1 MKINKKKLLSAIFL
15 LLAVSVVLLLAFIRK
30 EPRKEPYSIIFISK
44 IIDDSDFWTQLID
57 GTKAAAQEY
66 GVELSVR
73 APEAE
78 DDYEMQN
85 ILIEQAISEHPDAIV
100 LTPASYTETTP
111 LARKIVDSG
120 IRLLLLDSE
129 INEDVEEC
137 IISTDNIKAGQLQGS
152 YVREILKPDSQ
163 IAVIA
168 HVKNSSTAIEREKG
182 LREGLGEEQGKIAD
196 VVFCDSNYDK
206 AYQLMLGVLEKHPDV
221 DVVVGLNEYSAV
233 GAARAIV
240 DKGLA
245 GEISFVGFDSSLE
258 EIKMLEAGIF
268 QGMVIQNPF
277 KMGYLGVETAVKVLN
292 GEKVPREIDS
302 GSVLITRDNMY
313 LDENQ
318 EMLFPF
324 KGE

>member
-15 LLAVSVVLLLAFIRK
+15 LLAVSVVLLLAFMRK
-30 EPRKEPYSIIFISK
+30 EPKKEPYSIIFISK

-168 HVKNSSTAIEREKG
+168 HVKNSSTAIERE
-182 LREGLGEEQGKIAD
+182 
-196 VVFCDSNYDK
+196 
-206 AYQLMLGVLEKHPDV
+206 
-221 DVVVGLNEYSAV
+221 
-233 GAARAIV
+233 
-240 DKGLA
+240 
-245 GEISFVGFDSSLE
+245 
-258 EIKMLEAGIF
+258 
-268 QGMVIQNPF
+268 
-277 KMGYLGVETAVKVLN
+277 
-292 GEKVPREIDS
+292 
-302 GSVLITRDNMY
+302 
-313 LDENQ
+313 
-318 EMLFPF
+318 
-324 KGE
+324 

>member
-15 LLAVSVVLLLAFIRK
+15 LLAVSVVLLLAFMRK
-30 EPRKEPYSIIFISK
+30 EPKKEPYSIIFISK

-152 YVREILKPDSQ
+152 YVRENGKKACGKGWERSRGKLRMWFS
-163 IAVIA
+163 VIR
-168 HVKNSSTAIEREKG
+168 TMTR
-182 LREGLGEEQGKIAD
+182 
-196 VVFCDSNYDK
+196 
-206 AYQLMLGVLEKHPDV
+206 P
-221 DVVVGLNEYSAV
+221 
-233 GAARAIV
+233 
-240 DKGLA
+240 
-245 GEISFVGFDSSLE
+245 ISLCWASWKS
-258 EIKMLEAGIF
+258 IRM
-268 QGMVIQNPF
+268 
-277 KMGYLGVETAVKVLN
+277 
-292 GEKVPREIDS
+292 
-302 GSVLITRDNMY
+302 
-313 LDENQ
+313 
-318 EMLFPF
+318 
-324 KGE
+324 

>member
-15 LLAVSVVLLLAFIRK
+15 LLAVSVVLLLAFMRK
-30 EPRKEPYSIIFISK
+30 EPKKEPYSIIFISK

-152 YVREILKPDSQ
+152 Y
-163 IAVIA
+163 AVSYT
-168 HVKNSSTAIEREKG
+168 H
-182 LREGLGEEQGKIAD
+182 L
-196 VVFCDSNYDK
+196 
-206 AYQLMLGVLEKHPDV
+206 
-221 DVVVGLNEYSAV
+221 
-233 GAARAIV
+233 
-240 DKGLA
+240 
-245 GEISFVGFDSSLE
+245 
-258 EIKMLEAGIF
+258 
-268 QGMVIQNPF
+268 
-277 KMGYLGVETAVKVLN
+277 
-292 GEKVPREIDS
+292 
-302 GSVLITRDNMY
+302 
-313 LDENQ
+313 
-318 EMLFPF
+318 
-324 KGE
+324 